1 MGSPRDSLNLSVG
14 YYSNWRDPDAQRRVD
29 DLSLDSLFRFE
40 DRDESA
46 ARSFVLFLHRQ
57 GWLKP
62 YMNEMIHRVRS
73 AQSTLEWVTG
83 KKTIELNE
91 AWKKWIRSQPNDA
104 NVQLIPQ
111 AFIKTDDEW
120 REWWT
125 ENQGRLAWDSR
136 LGIYVVRDAQPLE
149 FGSPLK

>member
-1 MGSPRDSLNLSVG
+1 
-14 YYSNWRDPDAQRRVD
+14 
-29 DLSLDSLFRFE
+29 
-40 DRDESA
+40 
-46 ARSFVLFLHRQ
+46 
-57 GWLKP
+57 
-62 YMNEMIHRVRS
+62 MNEMIHRVRS
-73 AQSTLEWVTG
+73 AEATLELVTG

-125 ENQGRLAWDSR
+125 KNQARLAWDSS

-149 FGSPLK
+149 FGTPLK